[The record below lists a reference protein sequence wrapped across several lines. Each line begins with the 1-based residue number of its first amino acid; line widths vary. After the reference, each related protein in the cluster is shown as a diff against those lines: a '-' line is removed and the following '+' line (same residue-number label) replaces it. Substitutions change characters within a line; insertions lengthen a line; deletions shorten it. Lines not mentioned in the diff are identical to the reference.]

1 MVISPTTTGRAFN
14 LSDGTEVY
22 IAVDHAQRDRTPAQH
37 ALWGKVRSTT
47 NTTEATAAV
56 KSTVTAV
63 RPGRN
68 HHHYEWRIDLDPA
81 LLKNLS
87 AGRTLSAD
95 AVVCDYDVDGSFSWV
110 AWGRRIGKVGPENR
124 RDMVD

>member
-1 MVISPTTTGRAFN
+1 MVRRSVNSRWAE
-14 LSDGTEVY
+14 TEPN
-22 IAVDHAQRDRTPAQH
+22 AQRQVDPDAE
-37 ALWGKVRSTT
+37 V
-47 NTTEATAAV
+47 AV
-56 KSTVTAV
+56 AWQRKGTQQ
-63 RPGRN
+63 
-68 HHHYEWRIDLDPA
+68 HYEWRIDLDPA